1 MVQRTEVG
9 IDRTRGHA
17 VSARRPTVPKVLAL
31 ALAGTLAGG
40 SLAVVA
46 AGQDHATGRGGNVAP
61 TGGDDDDAADSTADA
76 HAEERNEGGDSKVKV
91 FRFSGFDINGRLKSP
106 QLLYFL
112 NRLRAEFDHPRL
124 PHRSFMPE
132 LERETQQSKALKE

>member
-1 MVQRTEVG
+1 MT
-9 IDRTRGHA
+9 T
-17 VSARRPTVPKVLAL
+17 RPTVQRVLAL
-31 ALAGTLAGG
+31 ALVGTLG
-40 SLAVVA
+40 SSGLAVA
-46 AGQDHATGRGGNVAP
+46 AYGQDHATGRGGNTAP
-61 TGGDDDDAADSTADA
+61 TAGDDDEASGDSSNADA